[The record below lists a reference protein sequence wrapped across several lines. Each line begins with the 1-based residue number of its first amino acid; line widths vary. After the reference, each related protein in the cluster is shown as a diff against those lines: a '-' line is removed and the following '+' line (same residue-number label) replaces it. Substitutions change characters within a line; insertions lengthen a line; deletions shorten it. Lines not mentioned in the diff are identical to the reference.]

1 MCLVDARKIPIRKY
15 TCYKIVRRYEYKPT
29 GHVVYMSQIMHTSI
43 PLDVIS
49 GENLYKAE
57 GLQRVNYI
65 GSSAD
70 VHGGFIHSYERLRD
84 ALACLDE
91 DKVYCCNGEELS
103 ARIQL
108 ELWEC
113 RIEPCEHGL
122 SYVYHGRTTYPAFAS
137 ESVRF
142 VKRIAYACDGMLEF
156 VRDDEIKE
164 DVRLEYID
172 DGSDFMHTMLKLAG
186 GREPGFLGRL
196 RIKLKRYIRNRKINK
211 NK

>member
-1 MCLVDARKIPIRKY
+1 MCLIDAKPIPIRKY
-15 TCYKIVRRYEYKPT
+15 TCYKIVKRYEYKPT
-29 GHVVYMSQIMHTSI
+29 GLVRYMTQIMNSNI
-43 PLDVIS
+43 PLDAIS

-57 GLQRVNYI
+57 GLQRVI
-65 GSSAD
+65 DTGVGTE
-70 VHGGFIHSYERLRD
+70 VHGGFIHSYMRLRD
-84 ALACLDE
+84 ALACLYE
-91 DKVYCCNGEELS
+91 DKVYYRNGEEFS

-122 SYVYHGRTTYPAFAS
+122 SYVYRGRTTYPAFAS

-142 VKRIAYACDGMLEF
+142 VKRIAYASDGVLKF

-164 DVRLEYID
+164 AVRLEYMD
-172 DGSDFMHTMLKLAG
+172 DGSDFMHSMLKLAG
-186 GREPGFLGRL
+186 GREPSFLGEL
-196 RIKLKRYIRNRKINK
+196 RIKLKRYIRNRKTNK